1 MVRCALVRSLAG
13 GLRMLEGKKAN
24 VMRPVRGCGCNLDE
38 KKRGPE

>member
-24 VMRPVRGCGCNLDE
+24 VMRSVRGCGCNLDE
-38 KKRGPE
+38 KK